1 MSAFWPASKVVWA
14 PRLTLDISVK
24 LANMK
29 KQKPALTQPPA
40 ADKNSKATAAAS
52 EASRPDPLGEA
63 RSEDKAALRPA
74 DPAAAAQVK
83 LANMEKQNATRT
95 SSSVANKAEKSASPE
110 TEDKASGKTGETAS
124 SGGGVPPQPV
134 NPSAKT
140 RDEEPR
146 KRGAAALVL
155 ALVALA
161 GVGLV
166 GWQVWELRQAADGM
180 RTTVADRFATAEERS
195 TESLAMAK
203 STRESVD
210 FLQGRF
216 GAIESR
222 VEKSEGQAAALES
235 MYQEF
240 SRSRSDRAL
249 AEVDQAISIAGQQL
263 RLAGNYEAALI
274 ALQSAEA
281 RLASPEMAHLHDLR
295 KALVADIDAVKAHPR
310 VDVSGLALQLDLLI
324 GRIEELPL
332 AYAVEPKGS
341 PPAVTPEATE
351 PAPENASTAE
361 VWWNNALVSAQRLGA
376 EAWNEMRGMVR
387 LERLDGGNDPALLS
401 PQRGVFLRDNIKLRL
416 MSARLAL
423 LASDARTYS
432 SDLKAA
438 RALLERYFDTRND
451 KVIHVL
457 NGFEELENIK
467 IEAEAPSLTRTFS
480 ALGMV
485 RAQLSAGAE
494 R

>member
-1 MSAFWPASKVVWA
+1 
-14 PRLTLDISVK
+14 
-24 LANMK
+24 MK

-40 ADKNSKATAAAS
+40 ADKNNKAAVAAP
-52 EASRPDPLGEA
+52 EDLRPDPTGEIE
-63 RSEDKAALRPA
+63 RSEDNVALRPA
-74 DPAAAAQVK
+74 DPAAAAQAK
-83 LANMEKQNATRT
+83 LANMDKQNATRT
-95 SSSVANKAEKSASPE
+95 PSVSADKVEPPAMAEA
-110 TEDKASGKTGETAS
+110 EDNRSGKTGETAS
-124 SGGGVPPQPV
+124 SGGGGVPPQSTAA
-134 NPSAKT
+134 SAT
-140 RDEEPR
+140 ARNEGPR
-146 KRGAAALVL
+146 KRGTAALVV
-155 ALVALA
+155 ALFALA

-166 GWQVWELRQAADGM
+166 GWQVWELRQDAEGM
-180 RTTVADRFATAEERS
+180 RATVADRFAAADERS

-203 STRESVD
+203 SVRESVD

-222 VEKSEGQAAALES
+222 VDKSEGQAAALES

-324 GRIEELPL
+324 GRIDELPL
-332 AYAVEPKGS
+332 AYAVEPEGGLS
-341 PPAVTPEATE
+341 PVSPEAAD
-351 PAPENASTAE
+351 PVSENASTAE
-361 VWWNNALVSAQRLGA
+361 VWWSKALVSAQRLGA

-401 PQRGVFLRDNIKLRL
+401 PQRGTFLRDNVKLRL

-423 LASDARTYS
+423 LASDAQIYS
-432 SDLKAA
+432 NDLNAA
-438 RALLERYFDTRND
+438 RALLERYFDLRND

-457 NGFEELENIK
+457 NGLEELESIA

-485 RAQLSAGAE
+485 RAQLSADAE

>member
-1 MSAFWPASKVVWA
+1 
-14 PRLTLDISVK
+14 
-24 LANMK
+24 MK

-40 ADKNSKATAAAS
+40 ADKNSKATMAPS
-52 EASRPDPLGEA
+52 EERRPDQTGGVE
-63 RSEDKAALRPA
+63 RSEENVALRPA
-74 DPAAAAQVK
+74 DPEAAAQAK

-95 SSSVANKAEKSASPE
+95 SSTPADKVEPSAQSK
-110 TEDKASGKTGETAS
+110 TEDRRSGQTGETAS
-124 SGGGVPPQPV
+124 SGGGVPPH
-134 NPSAKT
+134 SAASVTARK
-140 RDEEPR
+140 EEPR
-146 KRGAAALVL
+146 KRATAALVL
-155 ALVALA
+155 ALFALA

-166 GWQVWELRQAADGM
+166 GWQMWELRQDAAGM
-180 RTTVADRFATAEERS
+180 RTTVADRFAAADERS

-203 STRESVD
+203 SVRESVD

-274 ALQSAEA
+274 ALRSAEA

-324 GRIEELPL
+324 GHIDDLPL
-332 AYAVEPKGS
+332 AYAVEPAGS
-341 PPAVTPEATE
+341 LPPAQPEATDA
-351 PAPENASTAE
+351 APENASTAE
-361 VWWNNALVSAQRLGA
+361 VWWDKALDSAQRLGA

-401 PQRGVFLRDNIKLRL
+401 PQRGAFLRDNVKLRL
-416 MSARLAL
+416 LSARLAL
-423 LASDARTYS
+423 LASDARIYS
-432 SDLKAA
+432 NDLSAA
-438 RALLERYFDTRND
+438 RELLERYFDLRDD

-457 NGFEELENIK
+457 NRFEELEGIK

-485 RAQLSAGAE
+485 RAQLSADAE